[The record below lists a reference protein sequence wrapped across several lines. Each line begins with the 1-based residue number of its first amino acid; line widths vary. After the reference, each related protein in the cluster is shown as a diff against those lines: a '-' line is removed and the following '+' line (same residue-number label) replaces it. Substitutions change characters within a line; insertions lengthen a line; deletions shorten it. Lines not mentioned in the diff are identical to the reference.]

1 MLPILRQAS
10 WLVVAQVIARLIG
23 FLYTIFLARN
33 LAIAEFGLY
42 SVGLA
47 YFSLISTIAD
57 FGFNRFLVREIAK
70 DHLRLPNL
78 VFNVTFLRL
87 TVSSCLFALFAVILY
102 MLDPDK
108 FRVSVSLLM
117 VLAVVP
123 QAVALTLDGLFV
135 ALKRL
140 QLSALS
146 LVFLS
151 IFTSVIGYFLVS
163 SGFGPTGTAIALILG
178 QLGYLVIII
187 FILLTQKINLLAE
200 INFKIIK
207 EIALGS
213 LPYGLLGI
221 LGMLYFRIDT
231 ILLSYLKGNFD
242 TGIYSVAYKFLEAAI
257 FIPTA
262 LSTALFPVVAKL
274 YLENKPQIKTVY
286 FKSFKVMMFAGIL
299 MVVLYLLILPYMIR
313 TFLPNYLPSIEAL
326 RILSLSLPFIFV
338 HVPGAQI
345 LLSTDKYLKPIILLS
360 IFTLSFNIILNL
372 LFIPKYGFIAASWV
386 TVASEALSFVVFFQL
401 LRVKVFK

>member
-10 WLVVAQVIARLIG
+10 WLALAQVITRAIG
-23 FLYTIFLARN
+23 FFYTIFLARN
-33 LAIAEFGLY
+33 LAIEEFGLY

-47 YFSLISTIAD
+47 YFSLISTISD

-70 DHLRLPNL
+70 DHLRFPTL

-87 TVSSCLFALFAVILY
+87 TVSSCLFGIFAVILY
-102 MLDPDK
+102 ALDPDK

-123 QAVALTLDGLFV
+123 QAVALTLDGLFI

-163 SGFGPTGTAIALILG
+163 SGFGTTGTAVALILG
-178 QLGYLVIII
+178 QLGYLLIII
-187 FILLTQKINLLAE
+187 LVLLTQKINLLSE
-200 INFKIIK
+200 INFKIIR
-207 EIALGS
+207 EITLGS

-242 TGIYSVAYKFLEAAI
+242 TGIYSAAYKFLEAAI

-274 YLENKPQIKTVY
+274 YLIDKSRVESVY
-286 FKSFKVMMFAGIL
+286 FKSLKIMLFIGIL
-299 MVVLYLLILPYMIR
+299 VALGYMFILPFFIKI
-313 TFLPNYLPSIEAL
+313 FLPSYSSSVDVL
-326 RILSLSLPFIFV
+326 RILTFSLPFIFI
-338 HVPGAQI
+338 HAPGIQV
-345 LLSTDKYLKPIILLS
+345 LFSTDKFLKQVIVLS
-360 IFTLSFNIILNL
+360 VITLSFNVILNL
-372 LFIPKYGFIAASWV
+372 IFIPKFGVYAAAWV
-386 TVASEALSFVVFFQL
+386 TVASEILSFIIFFQL
-401 LRVKVFK
+401 IRIKVLK

>member
-1 MLPILRQAS
+1 MAL
-10 WLVVAQVIARLIG
+10 AQVIARLIG
-23 FLYTIFLARN
+23 FFYTIFLARN
-33 LAIAEFGLY
+33 LTIPEFGLY
-42 SVGLA
+42 SVALA
-47 YFSLISTIAD
+47 YFSLLSTISD

-70 DHLRLPNL
+70 DHLRLSNL

-117 VLAVVP
+117 VLAVIP

-151 IFTSVIGYFLVS
+151 IFTSAIGYFLVL
-163 SGFGPTGTAIALILG
+163 SGFGPTGAAIALILG

-187 FILLTQKINLLAE
+187 VILLTQKINLLAE
-200 INFKIIK
+200 INFKIIR
-207 EIALGS
+207 EITLGS

-242 TGIYSVAYKFLEAAI
+242 TGIYSAAYKFLEAAI

-274 YLENKPQIKTVY
+274 YLEDKHKIKSVY
-286 FKSFKVMMFAGIL
+286 FKSFKMMMFAGIV
-299 MVVLYLLILPYMIR
+299 MVVGYLLILPYIIR
-313 TFLPNYLPSIEAL
+313 IFLPNYLFSIEAL
-326 RILSLSLPFIFV
+326 RILALSLPFIFI
-338 HVPGAQI
+338 HIPGAQI

>member
-10 WLVVAQVIARLIG
+10 WLALAQVITRAIG
-23 FLYTIFLARN
+23 FFYTIFLARN
-33 LAIAEFGLY
+33 LAIEEFGLY

-47 YFSLISTIAD
+47 YFSLISTISD

-70 DHLRLPNL
+70 DHLRFPTL

-87 TVSSCLFALFAVILY
+87 TVSSCLFGIFAVILY
-102 MLDPDK
+102 ALDPDK

-123 QAVALTLDGLFV
+123 QAVALTLDGLFI

-163 SGFGPTGTAIALILG
+163 SGFGTTGTAVALILG
-178 QLGYLVIII
+178 QLGYLLIII
-187 FILLTQKINLLAE
+187 LVLLTQKINLLSS
-200 INFKIIK
+200 INFKIIR
-207 EIALGS
+207 EITLGS

-242 TGIYSVAYKFLEAAI
+242 TGIYSAAYKFLEAAI

-274 YLENKPQIKTVY
+274 YLIDKSRVESVY
-286 FKSFKVMMFAGIL
+286 FKSLKIMLFIGIL
-299 MVVLYLLILPYMIR
+299 VALGYMFILPFFIKI
-313 TFLPNYLPSIEAL
+313 FLPSYSSSVDVL
-326 RILSLSLPFIFV
+326 RILTFSLPFIFI
-338 HVPGAQI
+338 HAPGIQV
-345 LLSTDKYLKPIILLS
+345 LFSTDKFLKQVIVLS
-360 IFTLSFNIILNL
+360 VITLSFNVILNL
-372 LFIPKYGFIAASWV
+372 IFIPKFGVYAAAWV
-386 TVASEALSFVVFFQL
+386 TVASEILSFIIFFQL
-401 LRVKVFK
+401 IRIKVLK

>member
-10 WLVVAQVIARLIG
+10 WLALAQVIIRLIG
-23 FLYTIFLARN
+23 FFYTIFLARN

-42 SVGLA
+42 SVALA
-47 YFSLISTIAD
+47 YFSLISTISD
-57 FGFNRFLVREIAK
+57 FGFNRFLIREIAK
-70 DHLRLPNL
+70 DHLRISGL
-78 VFNVTFLRL
+78 VFNVTLLRL
-87 TVSSCLFALFAVILY
+87 TLSSCLFGIFAVILY
-102 MLDPDK
+102 ILDPDK

-151 IFTSVIGYFLVS
+151 IFTSLIGYFLVS
-163 SGFGPTGTAIALILG
+163 SGFGPTGTAVALILG
-178 QLGYLVIII
+178 QLGYLLIII
-187 FILLTQKINLLAE
+187 LILPTQKINLLSE
-200 INFKIIK
+200 INFKTIR
-207 EIALGS
+207 EITLGS

-231 ILLSYLKGNFD
+231 ILLSYIKGNFD
-242 TGIYSVAYKFLEAAI
+242 TGIYSAAYKFLEAAV
-257 FIPTA
+257 FIPSA

-274 YLENKPQIKTVY
+274 YLDDKSKIKSVY
-286 FKSFKVMMFAGIL
+286 FKSFKAMVLLGI
-299 MVVLYLLILPYMIR
+299 VVAVGYLLVLPQIIQI
-313 TFLPNYLPSIEAL
+313 FLPNYLSSIEAL
-326 RILSLSLPFIFV
+326 RILALSLPFIFV

-360 IFTLSFNIILNL
+360 ILTLSFNVILNL
-372 LFIPKYGFIAASWV
+372 LFIPKYGFIAASWI
-386 TVASEALSFVVFFQL
+386 TVASEVLSFLVFFQL